1 MIFFPTHPLLPMSTC
16 YLHPQVIQNR
26 PLRANAGFNI
36 TAETPKTFRRFE
48 RTETDDMKNEIILET
63 KRNINIH
70 FQKEVATFKKNGRK

>member
-1 MIFFPTHPLLPMSTC
+1 MISYPTHPLLLMSTC
-16 YLHPQVIQNR
+16 YLHPQVIQNG

-48 RTETDDMKNEIILET
+48 RIEIDDMKNEIILET

-70 FQKEVATFKKNGRK
+70 FQKEVATFKKNARK

>member
-1 MIFFPTHPLLPMSTC
+1 MSNS
-16 YLHPQVIQNR
+16 YLHPQIIHSR
-26 PLRANAGFNI
+26 PLRTNAGFNI